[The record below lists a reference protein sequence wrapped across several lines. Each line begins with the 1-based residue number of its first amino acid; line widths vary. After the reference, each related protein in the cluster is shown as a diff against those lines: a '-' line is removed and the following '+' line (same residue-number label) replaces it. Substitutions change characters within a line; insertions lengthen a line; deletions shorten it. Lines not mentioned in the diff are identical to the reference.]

1 MRRLGRIVV
10 VLLAGT
16 GLLSLALVGMGVWMA
31 AHFSPRTE
39 HDLPQRAVLT
49 LDLDAKFSEVADGDP
64 LAALAGERAYGLH
77 EVIDAMDHAAA
88 DPRVVGLFATMGHAS
103 LGLGDVQEV
112 RDAVARFRDAGKPA
126 LLFAETMGEGGSGTL
141 DYYLASAFGQI
152 WLQPSGDIGLTGMM
166 AESPFIK
173 GTLDLLGIK
182 AQFSGRH
189 EYKSAIDMFTETGF
203 TAAHRENLGRL
214 MDSFSDQIAD
224 GIAQGR
230 KLPPD
235 VARGLVGKGPFLA
248 AEAKEFGLVDQI
260 GYRDAAWT
268 AIAGDGKDK
277 DKAAEEMDI
286 ADYAAHLAAPKGVKV
301 ALITGS
307 GAIHRGESHHGIDS
321 ETDFG
326 AQTIAEAL
334 RDAVDDEDVKA
345 ILFRVDSPGG
355 SYTASDTVWHEVG
368 RARAA
373 GKPVVVSMG
382 NVAASGGYFVSMAAD
397 RIIAQPGTITGSI
410 GVFTGK
416 MVLEDFWKKL
426 GISWDEMHRGDN
438 ATMWSANTPFSP
450 QAQARVDALLDHIY
464 ADFTGKASDGRHI
477 AADKMDQLARG
488 RIWTGADAKTLGLV
502 DGLGGWHEAVAAV
515 REVAG
520 LKPDQAVDLV
530 DYPRPRKI
538 WEVIADAMA
547 GESVSERRQLTSLL
561 TLAAVLQ
568 PLTARLGM
576 LAGPPAATALRLPP
590 LDQPGVGR

>member
-1 MRRLGRIVV
+1 MSKGRDMRRIGRIVV
-10 VLLAGT
+10 MLLAGT
-16 GLLSLALVGMGVWMA
+16 GLLTLALLGMGVWA
-31 AHFSPRTE
+31 AVHLSPRTE
-39 HDLPQRAVLT
+39 HDLPKRAVLS
-49 LDLDAKFSEVADGDP
+49 LDLDAHFQAEADGNP
-64 LAALAGERAYGLH
+64 LAALSGEKSYALRQ
-77 EVIDAMDHAAA
+77 VIETLDHAAS

-103 LGLGDVQEV
+103 LGLADVQEL
-112 RDAVARFRDAGKPA
+112 RDAVTRFRQSGKSA
-126 LLFAETMGEGGSGTL
+126 LLFAETMGEGGSGTQ

-214 MDSFSDQIAD
+214 MDSFTDQLVEGMAN
-224 GIAQGR
+224 GR

-235 VARGLVGKGPFLA
+235 AVRALVGKGPFLPD
-248 AEAKEFGLVDQI
+248 EAKSAGLVDQI
-260 GYRDAAWT
+260 GYRDAAWS
-268 AIAGDGKDK
+268 AIAGDDKEKDQR
-277 DKAAEEMDI
+277 AEEMDL
-286 ADYAAHLAAPKGVKV
+286 ADYAAHLAESKGVKV

-307 GAIHRGESHHGIDS
+307 GAIHRGESHHGFDA
-321 ETDFG
+321 EPDFG
-326 AQTIAEAL
+326 AQTIAEAI
-334 RDAVDDEDVKA
+334 RDAVEDEGIKA

-355 SYTASDTVWHEVG
+355 SYTASDTVWHEVR

-416 MVLEDFWKKL
+416 VVLEDFWKKL

-438 ATMWSANTPFSP
+438 ATMWSANHPFSP

-464 ADFTGKASDGRHI
+464 ADFTGKASEGRSI
-477 AADKMDQLARG
+477 SLEKLDKLARG
-488 RIWTGADAKTLGLV
+488 RIWTGADAQAAGLV
-502 DGLGGWHEAVAAV
+502 DGLGGWREAMAAV
-515 REVAG
+515 RDVAG
-520 LKPDQAVDLV
+520 MKPDEAVQLV
-530 DYPRPRKI
+530 EFPQPRKA
-538 WEVIADAMA
+538 WELVAEALA
-547 GESVSERRQLTSLL
+547 GGSVSERRQL
-561 TLAAVLQ
+561 AVLAKAAAALE
-568 PLTARLGM
+568 PLTALMARPTGV
-576 LAGPPAATALRLPP
+576 LRMPP
-590 LDQPGVGR
+590 LEAKP